1 MELRGTVFEDWW
13 EALPALKNTPILI
26 DDLIDEAW
34 EKDKEL
40 TIRFLFF
47 TRDIKEGVGAR
58 EAFRIGWGKL
68 SQIAPESVI
77 KNIKLVPEYGRWDDL
92 WSGDMHPLVIM
103 KSAEFI
109 KNKLDDELS
118 GDQVSTLAKWLP
130 SENASSQATREN
142 ARTMIKLLRMTPRDY
157 RKALSKLRAKADLL
171 ESKMSARE
179 WHDIDYSEVPSV
191 AMSRYNKA
199 FRKHDKH
206 RYSSYWKEASKYQQ
220 SRHKMIENFE
230 KGVDFIKGERYN
242 RVKV

>member
-1 MELRGTVFEDWW
+1 MELKGTVFEDWW
-13 EALPALKNTPILI
+13 EALLAVCSRPALIESLVT
-26 DDLIDEAW
+26 EAY

-40 TIRFLFF
+40 TLRFLFY
-47 TRDIKEGVGAR
+47 TRDISQGVGAR
-58 EAFRIGWGKL
+58 QAFRWAWATL
-68 SQIAPESVI
+68 SQVDPEVI
-77 KNIKLVPEYGRWDDL
+77 SKNIELVPEYGRWDDL
-92 WSGDMHPLVIM
+92 WNGDIHPLVIM

-118 GDQVSTLAKWLP
+118 GGKVSTLAKWLP
-130 SENASSQATREN
+130 SENASSQTTREN

-157 RKALSKLRAKADLL
+157 RKALSKLRAKANLL
-171 ESKMSARE
+171 ESKMSSRE

-206 RYSSYWKEASKYQQ
+206 RYSTYWKEASKCQQ
-220 SRHKMIENFE
+220 SRRKMPENFE

>member
-1 MELRGTVFEDWW
+1 MDLKGTVFEDWW
-13 EALPALKNTPILI
+13 EALPALKSTPILI
-26 DDLIDEAW
+26 NEIVDEAW

-40 TIRFLFF
+40 TMRFLFF

-68 SQIAPESVI
+68 SQIAPESAI
-77 KNIKLVPEYGRWDDL
+77 KNIELVPEYGRWDDL
-92 WSGDMHPLVIM
+92 WHSDTHPLVLINM
-103 KSAEFI
+103 AEFI
-109 KNKLDDELS
+109 SKKLEDELA
-118 GDQVSTLAKWLP
+118 GGEVSTLAKWLP
-130 SENASSQATREN
+130 SENASSVETREM
-142 ARTMIKLLRMTPRDY
+142 ARTMMRLLRMTPRDY

-206 RYSSYWKEASKYQQ
+206 RYSSYWKKASKYQQ

>member
-1 MELRGTVFEDWW
+1 MNLNGTVFEDWW
-13 EALPALKNTPILI
+13 GTLPALKRMPTLI
-26 DDLIDEAW
+26 DTIIDEAW

-40 TIRFLFF
+40 TMRFLFF
-47 TRDIKEGVGAR
+47 TRDIKEGAGAR
-58 EAFRIGWGKL
+58 EAFRRGWGKL

-77 KNIKLVPEYGRWDDL
+77 KNIELVPEYGRWDDL
-92 WSGDMHPLVIM
+92 WLSPTHPLVLINM
-103 KSAEFI
+103 AEFVS
-109 KNKLDDELS
+109 KKLEDELA
-118 GDQVSTLAKWLP
+118 GGEVSTLAKWLP
-130 SENASSQATREN
+130 SENASSVDTREA
-142 ARTMIKLLRMTPRDY
+142 ARTMMRLLRKSPRDY
-157 RKALSKLRAKADLL
+157 RKALSKLRAKANLL
-171 ESKMSARE
+171 ESKMSSRE

-220 SRHKMIENFE
+220 SRRKTIENFE

>member
-1 MELRGTVFEDWW
+1 MNLKGTVFEDWW

-26 DDLIDEAW
+26 NEIIDEAW

-40 TIRFLFF
+40 TMRFLFF

-77 KNIKLVPEYGRWDDL
+77 KNIELVPEYGRWDDL
-92 WSGDMHPLVIM
+92 WNGDIHPLVIM

-118 GDQVSTLAKWLP
+118 GGKVSTLAKWLP

-142 ARTMIKLLRMTPRDY
+142 ARTMIKLLRMTPRYY
-157 RKALSKLRAKADLL
+157 RKVLSKLRAKANLL
-171 ESKMSARE
+171 ESKMSSRE

-206 RYSSYWKEASKYQQ
+206 RYSTYWKEASKYQQ
-220 SRHKMIENFE
+220 SRHKMPENFE